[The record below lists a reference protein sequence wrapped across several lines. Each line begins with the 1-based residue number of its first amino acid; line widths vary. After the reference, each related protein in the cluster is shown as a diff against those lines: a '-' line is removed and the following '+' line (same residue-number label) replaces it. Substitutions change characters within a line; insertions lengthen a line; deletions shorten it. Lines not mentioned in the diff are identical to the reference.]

1 MARLPDDDPQLMDDP
16 SHPIPYVFNCDVNGV
31 KKAGGADLVVIVASP
46 LSDDERSLNR
56 LMKKIEMYI
65 RFISSNEFR
74 AESGEPTPENTYIKV
89 KLHLDSSRVA
99 RELLFRCHDWVRANN
114 ATLEVENL

>member
-1 MARLPDDDPQLMDDP
+1 MPRLPDDDPQFIDDP
-16 SHPIPYVFNCDVNGV
+16 NHPIPYVFNCDVNGV
-31 KKAGGADLVVIVASP
+31 KKSGGSDLVVIVASP

-89 KLHLDSSRVA
+89 KLHLDSSPVA